1 MPGSGG
7 APGREL
13 VCDREGGVNP
23 ARPIR
28 ASAWRGRFGTAFGRG
43 YSSGVWSVG
52 IQSSTVTVNQ
62 I

>member
-13 VCDREGGVNP
+13 VCDREGESTPPGQYGHP
-23 ARPIR
+23 HGAD
-28 ASAWRGRFGTAFGRG
+28 ASEPFGRG